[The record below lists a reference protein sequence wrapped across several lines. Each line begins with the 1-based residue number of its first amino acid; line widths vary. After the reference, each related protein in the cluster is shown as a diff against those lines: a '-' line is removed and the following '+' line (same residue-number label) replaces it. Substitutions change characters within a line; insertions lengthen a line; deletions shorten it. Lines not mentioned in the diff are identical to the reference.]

1 MAECGIFL
9 ESSLEL
15 ENQSVRFFHCN
26 AILINVRVQDQFI
39 VIPKV
44 VGSKEACRSD
54 CFVLVIDDLINVVVE
69 LLDLT
74 CCCLVVSASVKLLD
88 EKCRKLN
95 LSQVDFVFLLLLWGY

>member
-44 VGSKEACRSD
+44 VGSKKACRSD
-54 CFVLVIDDLINVVVE
+54 CFVLVIDDLIDVIIE
-69 LLDLT
+69 LLYLS
-74 CCCLVVSASVKLLD
+74 CRCLVVSASV
-88 EKCRKLN
+88 
-95 LSQVDFVFLLLLWGY
+95 